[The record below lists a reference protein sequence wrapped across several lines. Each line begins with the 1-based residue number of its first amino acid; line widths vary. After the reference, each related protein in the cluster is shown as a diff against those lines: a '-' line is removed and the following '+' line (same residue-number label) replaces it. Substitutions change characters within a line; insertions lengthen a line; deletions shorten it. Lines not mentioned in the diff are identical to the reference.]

1 MKYFKY
7 LILGTVFGIVLT
19 KAELISWFRIFEMF
33 KFQAFHMYGVIGSA
47 VVIGVIIT
55 RIIKATKMKSLSGDP
70 IEISPKTFSYPRYL
84 IGGTI
89 FGLGWAL
96 TGACPGPLF
105 VQVGNGYLVMI
116 VAIASGLLGTYVYGL
131 IRNKLP
137 H

>member
-7 LILGTVFGIVLT
+7 LLLGTVFGIVLT
-19 KAELISWFRIFEMF
+19 KAELISWFRIYEMF

-55 RIIKATKMKSLSGDP
+55 QIIKRTKMKAMSGDP
-70 IEISPKTFSYPRYL
+70 IVIQPKQFSITRYL
-84 IGGTI
+84 FGGII
-89 FGLGWAL
+89 FGLGWAMA
-96 TGACPGPLF
+96 GACPGPLF
-105 VQVGNGYLVMI
+105 VQVGNGFLVMI

-131 IRNKLP
+131 LRNRLP